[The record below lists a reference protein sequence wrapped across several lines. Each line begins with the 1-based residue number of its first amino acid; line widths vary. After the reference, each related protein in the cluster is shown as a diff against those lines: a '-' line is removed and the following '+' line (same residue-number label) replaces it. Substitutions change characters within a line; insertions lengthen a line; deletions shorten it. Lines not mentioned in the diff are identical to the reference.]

1 MRRLLLVTVF
11 LMVPLVSDMSAQ
23 DSERPSKRRLYFQP
37 RSLDAIDQ
45 GMIESEKEH
54 RRIAVQQLRRSFVT
68 GQSQL
73 TSSTPALQRAR
84 WEQKLFN
91 LYPGR

>member
-1 MRRLLLVTVF
+1 MRQLLLVTVF
-11 LMVPLVSDMSAQ
+11 LLVPLMSDGWAQ
-23 DSERPSKRRLYFQP
+23 DSKRASKRRLHFQP

-54 RRIAVQQLRRSFVT
+54 RRIVLQQLRRSFVT

-73 TSSTPALQRAR
+73 TSGTPAVQRAS
-84 WEQKLFN
+84 WGEKLFN